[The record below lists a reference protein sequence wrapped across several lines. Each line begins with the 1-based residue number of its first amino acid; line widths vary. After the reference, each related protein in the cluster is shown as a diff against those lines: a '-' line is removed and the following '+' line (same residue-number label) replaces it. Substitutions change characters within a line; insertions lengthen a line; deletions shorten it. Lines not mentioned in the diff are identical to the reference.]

1 MKSASGWR
9 YSIGRL
15 PGLCIETGDFRRL
28 RDSRALL
35 AFETRPYLLY
45 PLAVSGQCVGSAWM
59 IKKLLQ
65 AAIVAVS
72 GLALGGCPLEQ
83 AKTTAPGKPAPADYQ
98 ATVPP
103 TPPPTNIR
111 WPFYTPPDLTSHRSP
126 LTHMPLTS

>member
-1 MKSASGWR
+1 MKSTSGWR
-9 YSIGRL
+9 YSIGHL
-15 PGLCIETGDFRRL
+15 PGLCIEMANFRRL

-59 IKKLLQ
+59 IKKLLH

-83 AKTTAPGKPAPADYQ
+83 AKTTTP
-98 ATVPP
+98 VH
-103 TPPPTNIR
+103 PPPTDYHA
-111 WPFYTPPDLTSHRSP
+111 PLPPSP
-126 LTHMPLTS
+126 P

>member
-1 MKSASGWR
+1 MKSTSGWR

-28 RDSRALL
+28 GDSRALL

-65 AAIVAVS
+65 AAIVAVG
-72 GLALGGCPLEQ
+72 GLGLGGCPAEG
-83 AKTTAPGKPAPADYQ
+83 ARPTAPDKPASADDQ
-98 ATVPP
+98 EP
-103 TPPPTNIR
+103 
-111 WPFYTPPDLTSHRSP
+111 
-126 LTHMPLTS
+126 